1 MDNEAATTTSLI
13 SASVPASAAKADDEK
28 SIEKPKAEGSG
39 DPSTD
44 GELIVSRVA
53 ETIEPASGQSDS
65 SAEQQM
71 PSSEADKENELNMY
85 QVRLQICRSDLYF
98 SPYIKFSKIV
108 VIMILLPLSGRELS
122 RMKEL
127 IMLAFCKVTSSLATP
142 QGICSISCCSP
153 IMVGLLP
160 FF

>member
-28 SIEKPKAEGSG
+28 SIEKPKAETSG

-44 GELIVSRVA
+44 SELNVSRVA

-85 QVRLQICRSDLYF
+85 QVRLQICTQYIFQLF
-98 SPYIKFSKIV
+98 SPYIKIFKNCYYYSYPGGNSAEWKN
-108 VIMILLPLSGRELS
+108 SYAS
-122 RMKEL
+122 
-127 IMLAFCKVTSSLATP
+127 
-142 QGICSISCCSP
+142 
-153 IMVGLLP
+153 
-160 FF
+160 

>member
-98 SPYIKFSKIV
+98 SPYIKIV
-108 VIMILLPLSGRELS
+108 KNCFNHDIITPIRERTQQNERTHYACIL
-122 RMKEL
+122 
-127 IMLAFCKVTSSLATP
+127 
-142 QGICSISCCSP
+142 
-153 IMVGLLP
+153 
-160 FF
+160 